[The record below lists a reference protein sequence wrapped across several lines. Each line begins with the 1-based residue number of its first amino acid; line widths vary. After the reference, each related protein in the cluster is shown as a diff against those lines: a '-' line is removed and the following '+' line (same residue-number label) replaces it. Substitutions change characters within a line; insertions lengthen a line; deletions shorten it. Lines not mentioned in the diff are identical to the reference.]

1 MKKIVCVHLYNDF
14 SGSPLVL
21 STVIKGFRKKGIDV
35 DLFTSSGSKGFLS
48 NLDVNYQCFSYEFK
62 ESKWMRLFFY
72 LYSQVILFFKLLR
85 YRNED
90 VIIYINTLLPF
101 GAAFAGKL
109 MGKKVIYHVHETSIN
124 PVLLKQFLK
133 FVIRITAT
141 EAIFVSK
148 FLRDQEPINGIKSSI
163 VYNALSNEF
172 IKYVPESH
180 VEDYKNTAF
189 VVLMLCSLK
198 DYKGVKEFVQL
209 SQRLPHLQFELVLNA
224 NMEEINHYFAEIS
237 IPDNLIIFPRQANV
251 HLFYQRANL
260 VLNLSHPEQWIET
273 FGMTLLEAMQYGI
286 PSIGPAVGGPAEII
300 ENDVNGY
307 KIDQRQLTTISNK
320 IKLIASNSALYQR
333 LSNNAYNFAKRF
345 STEHMNDQI
354 FMIIGL

>member
-21 STVIKGFRKKGIDV
+21 STVIKGFRQRGIEV
-35 DLFTSSGSKGFLS
+35 DLFTSSKSKGFLS

-62 ESKWMRLFFY
+62 ESKLMRLCFY
-72 LYSQVILFFKLLR
+72 LYSQFILFFKLFK
-85 YRNED
+85 YKNED
-90 VIIYINTLLPF
+90 VTIYINTLLPF

-109 MGKKVIYHVHETSIN
+109 MGKKVVYHVHETSIN
-124 PVLLKQFLK
+124 PALLKHFLK
-133 FVIRITAT
+133 WVISVTAT

-148 FLRDQEPINGIKSSI
+148 FLRDQEPIKGIKSNI
-163 VYNALSNEF
+163 VYNALSNDF
-172 IKYVPESH
+172 IKYVPKSYT
-180 VEDYKNTAF
+180 EDYKSTSF

-209 SQRLPHLQFELVLNA
+209 AQQLPNLQFELVLNA
-224 NMEEINHYFAEIS
+224 NMEEINAYFS
-237 IPDNLIIFPRQANV
+237 GMNIPDNLIVFPRQANV

-286 PSIGPAVGGPAEII
+286 PSIAPSVGGPAEII
-300 ENDVNGY
+300 EDDVNGY
-307 KIDQRQLTTISNK
+307 KIDQRQLTAISNK
-320 IKLIASNSALYQR
+320 IKLIAGNSVLYQR
-333 LSNNAYNFAKRF
+333 LSNNALDFAKRF
-345 STEHMNDQI
+345 RTEHMNDQI
-354 FMIIGL
+354 FTIVAA